1 MVLQR
6 INTLFSKIETV
17 LLCLIIALMIG
28 LAILEIVL
36 RYVLGIS
43 LLWKTVMLQNL
54 TLWLCFLGAALAT
67 AEKRHISI
75 DVLNH
80 ILPDKI
86 KHYCHY
92 LIDIL
97 SITVVSILVYYG
109 FVFLIDEQKLQ
120 ATLIGTI
127 PLWWAK
133 TIIPIGFAIIDI
145 HLLLQLGIRMI
156 GSDTSTA
163 DTDDTDDTS
172 DLHDMFQKFTG
183 KSSDIVTPDI
193 EGDVD

>member
-6 INTLFSKIETV
+6 INTFFSKIETV

-36 RYVLGIS
+36 RYGPVIIFRVAYFFSIVDNEIVSRYGVGKS

-75 DVLNH
+75 DVLNR
-80 ILPDKI
+80 ILPEKI

-97 SITVVSILVYYG
+97 SIIVVSILVYYG
-109 FVFLIDEQKLQ
+109 FVFLINEQKMQ

-133 TIIPIGFAIIDI
+133 TIIPFGFVMIDI
-145 HLLLQLGIRMI
+145 HLLLQLGIRLT
-156 GSDTSTA
+156 GNDTVTA
-163 DTDDTDDTS
+163 DT
-172 DLHDMFQKFTG
+172 
-183 KSSDIVTPDI
+183 

>member
-6 INTLFSKIETV
+6 INTLLSKIETA

-28 LAILEIVL
+28 LALLEIVL
-36 RYVLGIS
+36 RYGFGIS

-75 DVLNH
+75 DVLSR
-80 ILPDKI
+80 ILPEKI
-86 KHYCHY
+86 THYSRY
-92 LIDIL
+92 LIDVL

-109 FVFLIDEQKLQ
+109 FVFLIAEQKMQ
-120 ATLIGTI
+120 TTLFGTV

-133 TIIPIGFAIIDI
+133 TIIPLGFVLIDI
-145 HLLLQLGIRMI
+145 HLLLQFGIRLA
-156 GSDTSTA
+156 G
-163 DTDDTDDTS
+163 
-172 DLHDMFQKFTG
+172 G
-183 KSSDIVTPDI
+183 DIR
-193 EGDVD
+193 GDVD

>member
-1 MVLQR
+1 
-6 INTLFSKIETV
+6 
-17 LLCLIIALMIG
+17 MIG

-36 RYVLGIS
+36 RYGPVISLRVAEFFSIVDNETVSRYGHGIS

-80 ILPDKI
+80 ILPEKI

-97 SITVVSILVYYG
+97 SIIVVSILVYYG
-109 FVFLIDEQKLQ
+109 FVFLINEQKLQ
-120 ATLIGTI
+120 ATLIGTV

-133 TIIPIGFAIIDI
+133 TIIPIGFVMIDI
-145 HLLLQLGIRMI
+145 HLLLQLGIRLT
-156 GSDTSTA
+156 GNDTVTA
-163 DTDDTDDTS
+163 DT
-172 DLHDMFQKFTG
+172 
-183 KSSDIVTPDI
+183 

>member
-6 INTLFSKIETV
+6 INTFLSKIETV

-36 RYVLGIS
+36 RYGFGIS

-80 ILPDKI
+80 ILPEKI

-97 SITVVSILVYYG
+97 SIIVVSILVYYG
-109 FVFLIDEQKLQ
+109 FVFLIDEQESPK
-120 ATLIGTI
+120 TLIGTI

-133 TIIPIGFAIIDI
+133 TIIPIGFSIIDI
-145 HLLLQLGIRMI
+145 HLLLQLGIRLT
-156 GSDTSTA
+156 GNDTVTA
-163 DTDDTDDTS
+163 DT
-172 DLHDMFQKFTG
+172 
-183 KSSDIVTPDI
+183 
-193 EGDVD
+193 EGDID